1 MPAFCDIPDNR
12 LRKGLDSI
20 MMSLLV
26 TVALATVMFAL
37 FGLSL
42 IIGRLCGRKE
52 RKCACA
58 QARVIMRQRDNRHR
72 ERRKALAYNR
82 ETVDVK
88 NLPVVSPE
96 D

>member
-1 MPAFCDIPDNR
+1 MT
-12 LRKGLDSI
+12 
-20 MMSLLV
+20 SLLV
-26 TVALATVMFAL
+26 TVALAAVMFAL

-42 IIGRLCGRKE
+42 VLGRLFGRKE

-58 QARVIMRQRDNRHR
+58 QARAIMRQRENRRR

-82 ETVDVK
+82 ETIDVK
-88 NLPVVSPE
+88 NLPIVSPE